1 MDHHSEDFERMKAD
15 LHEKGYQEKDVT
27 ITSGKAMVFG
37 TLCALP
43 ALPRGWIRLI
53 LFS

>member
-27 ITSGKAMVFG
+27 ITSGKAGMSFG
-37 TLCALP
+37 LTFM
-43 ALPRGWIRLI
+43 R
-53 LFS
+53 